1 MEVLFGIVAAV
12 AFFAALRLVFA
23 GNSLIATLAP
33 VAALLVTGLV
43 FLVLSHEFTDV
54 MPALHASQ
62 VIFYVVGALS
72 ITGGMGVAFTRDI
85 VHAALFLVMTL
96 LMNAAVFVLLSA
108 EFLALVQIL
117 LYGGAVVILVIFAL
131 MITRARESRVSL
143 NGSQWPFG
151 LAAATGIGAVLVLMV
166 RRTVWAGGA
175 ASLDPIGVDK
185 IGNALFSDFAIPFE
199 IASLV
204 LLVALIGAI
213 VIARTE
219 EPGEEA

>member
-1 MEVLFGIVAAV
+1 MEVLFGI
-12 AFFAALRLVFA
+12 FAALAFIAALRVVFA

-33 VAALLVTGLV
+33 VALLMLAGLV
-43 FLVLSHEFTDV
+43 FLILSHEFTDA

-62 VIFYVVGALS
+62 VIFYMVGGLS
-72 ITGGMGVAFTRDI
+72 LTGGLGVVFSRDI

-96 LMNAAVFVLLSA
+96 LMNAAVFVLVSA
-108 EFLALVQIL
+108 EFLGLVQIL

-151 LAAATGIGAVLVLMV
+151 LAAAIGVGAVLVLMV
-166 RRTVWAGGA
+166 RQTSWSVGA
-175 ASLDPIGVDK
+175 
-185 IGNALFSDFAIPFE
+185 NALNPVGIDRIGISLFGQFAIPFE

-219 EPGEEA
+219 ESGDEG